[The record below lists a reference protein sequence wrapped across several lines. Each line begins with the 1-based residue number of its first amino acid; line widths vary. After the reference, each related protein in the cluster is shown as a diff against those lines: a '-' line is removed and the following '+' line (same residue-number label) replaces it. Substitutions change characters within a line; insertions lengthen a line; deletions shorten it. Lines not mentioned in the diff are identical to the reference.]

1 MLDAP
6 QLKSNVFQTF
16 FKGLSHNAIPFI
28 KCYSFIKRFA
38 CLMEE
43 QIPSSNFPPDQQGLG
58 GQITPE
64 QLEQLKAR
72 AREAAIMQ
80 TYQQQQTQV
89 APLAGPPAQVVY
101 VKRPLTV
108 AEILLLLLVSC
119 GIVFGV
125 QLSFNFAVNT
135 LSRIEIKMK

>member
-1 MLDAP
+1 
-6 QLKSNVFQTF
+6 
-16 FKGLSHNAIPFI
+16 
-28 KCYSFIKRFA
+28 
-38 CLMEE
+38 MEE
-43 QIPSSNFPPDQQGLG
+43 QIPSSNFPPEQQSLG

-89 APLAGPPAQVVY
+89 APPVGPPAQVVY

-125 QLSFNFAVNT
+125 QLGFNFAVNT